1 MNQDFTI
8 GMQEGNGRGVV
19 TLSRLFDG
27 SKMMKEKKKTK
38 KFGLVWVWVW
48 VWFWFWFDV
57 SSLLVQQGRGHN
69 I

>member
-38 KFGLVWVWVW
+38 KFGLVLVLVLI
-48 VWFWFWFDV
+48 WFDV